1 MLREKLL
8 GYFKEN
14 EEVFNEVIEE
24 LDAYN
29 GYLGD
34 DRYYEMEMIDEFALD
49 AKPSEII
56 QRIYFGYDADTS
68 TDELH
73 TEFNPMRNYFYFN
86 GYGNPVSS
94 DYKDYS
100 DKLDDWFIDE
110 LLENANNLYLPDEV
124 EEMLYNIQEDEKE
137 TIEA

>member
-34 DRYYEMEMIDEFALD
+34 DRYYEMELIDEFAFG

-73 TEFNPMRNYFYFN
+73 TEFNPMRDYFYFN

-100 DKLDDWFIDE
+100 DKLDNWFIDE
-110 LLENANNLYLPDEV
+110 LLENANKLYLPDEV